1 MTATYIRVGNNLY
14 NATLFENVFLCE
26 HKDHTWSLSAWL
38 QGDKD
43 MITLLC
49 CKSPVDAQK
58 AFEEYVQCVIYGKH
72 FVNLTEYA
80 QKDDD
85 TLDLLQ

>member
-1 MTATYIRVGNNLY
+1 MNAIYIRIGNNLY

-26 HKDHTWSLSAWL
+26 EKDHAWSLYAWL

-43 MITLLC
+43 PIKLII
-49 CKSPVDAQK
+49 CKSHVDAQK

-72 FVNLTEYA
+72 FIDLTDYA
-80 QKDDD
+80 REDNN
-85 TLDLLQ
+85 TLNLLQ